1 MDTSILTILSRI
13 APDLMDELELRAL
26 VLERVCALE
35 PIGRRALAARL
46 NLTEREVRSAA
57 EALKEAGCL
66 TQSASGMELT
76 PLGRGLVDSAQ
87 AVSRGRRTLSTLET
101 TLAHK
106 LGAKHV
112 HVVRG
117 DADRDASVLHE
128 AARAAARQIRLLVQG
143 AHVLAVSG
151 GRSIAM
157 TAQEIPVAAPMDIT
171 VVPAQGGMSDGVRT
185 QANTQAE
192 LFAERLGGRHRLLY
206 LPDGLGGI
214 AAQDLMRLPQVRE
227 ALELLR
233 HADVLLYGIGNAM
246 ELAKRRGV
254 SPLECDELRR
264 AGAVGEALGFYF
276 DAEGRV
282 VGSVKSLVLNPE
294 EIGRRSVAVAVAAGR
309 SKAEAIMAVCAHH
322 PHRLLVTDEGAA
334 QRMMALL

>member
-76 PLGRGLVDSAQ
+76 PLGKSLVDSAQ
-87 AVSRGRRTLSTLET
+87 AVSRGRRTLSTMET

-128 AARAAARQIRLLVQG
+128 AARAAARQIRLLIQG

-233 HADVLLYGIGNAM
+233 HADVLLYGVGSAM

-254 SPLECDELRR
+254 SPLEFDELRN

-276 DAEGRV
+276 DAEGHV